1 MASEPL
7 QQLRRNALMNLL
19 RFDEAS
25 QARYAARVMISR
37 LTQDVLRHYPQIYH
51 ACHLTHPRG
60 RTNRYKLTDKDIV
73 LLGHLDPTTPML
85 AGPLARHLGIG
96 APALSAQLQRLEE
109 RGYLSRRA
117 RPRDRRQVELRLTP
131 LGAEAMA
138 TTSILDPGR
147 VTALLVQ
154 LTPSERTR
162 AVRGLALLA
171 RAARQLQVKYP
182 KQKKPA

>member
-1 MASEPL
+1 
-7 QQLRRNALMNLL
+7 
-19 RFDEAS
+19 
-25 QARYAARVMISR
+25 MITR

-60 RTNRYKLTDKDIV
+60 RTNRYKLTDKDLV
-73 LLGHLDPTTPML
+73 LLGHLDLIVPLL
-85 AGPLARHLGIG
+85 AGSLARHIG
-96 APALSAQLQRLEE
+96 VGSPALSAHIQRLEE

-117 RPRDRRQVELRLTP
+117 RLRDRRQVELRLTK

-154 LTPSERTR
+154 LTPTERAR

-171 RAARQLQVKYP
+171 RAARQLQEKYP
-182 KQKKPA
+182 KQRKPA